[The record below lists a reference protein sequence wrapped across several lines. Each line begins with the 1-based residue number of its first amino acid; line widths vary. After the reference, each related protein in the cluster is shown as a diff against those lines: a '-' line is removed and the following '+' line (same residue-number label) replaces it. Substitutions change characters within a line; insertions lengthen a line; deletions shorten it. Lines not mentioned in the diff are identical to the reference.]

1 MPFHSQLNQGND
13 LLRQF
18 FTTLVPGFGPAK
30 EQEFQNKIGKVKRI
44 PGMSIQEGLSFQTNK
59 PSIFTPEFN
68 GSGPFPF
75 FFGNG
80 FMPPSMPGNP
90 GGESGDAG
98 SGDDGSNGPWYPP
111 PGGDQDPDGPPVP
124 EPESSTSASS
134 NSDGSGSGSGSES
147 SGSGSDETVI
157 STSGGSEAGSDV
169 VIGYDGGNED
179 AGEPTTIV
187 VDALTAPDT
196 EIIDG
201 NT

>member
-59 PSIFTPEFN
+59 ASIFTPEFN
-68 GSGPFPF
+68 GTGPFPF

-80 FMPPSMPGNP
+80 YMPPPAVPGNP

-124 EPESSTSASS
+124 EPETS
-134 NSDGSGSGSGSES
+134 NSGSGSGSES
-147 SGSGSDETVI
+147 SGSGSEEVSA
-157 STSGGSEAGSDV
+157 STSGGSGSGSV
-169 VIGYDGGNED
+169 ELVAEVDGGD
-179 AGEPTTIV
+179 VDTGEPTLVV

>member
-30 EQEFQNKIGKVKRI
+30 EQEFQNRIGKVKRI

-59 PSIFTPEFN
+59 ASIFTPEFN

-80 FMPPSMPGNP
+80 YVPPSMPGNP

-98 SGDDGSNGPWYPP
+98 SGDDGGNGPGYPP
-111 PGGDQDPDGPPVP
+111 PGGDQEPDGPPVP
-124 EPESSTSASS
+124 EPGSS
-134 NSDGSGSGSGSES
+134 NSGSGGGGSGSGSQEVSVSTSEG
-147 SGSGSDETVI
+147 SGSGSDIVI
-157 STSGGSEAGSDV
+157 AD
-169 VIGYDGGNED
+169 YDGGNED
-179 AGEPTTIV
+179 TGEPTTVV

>member
-59 PSIFTPEFN
+59 ASIFTPEFN

-80 FMPPSMPGNP
+80 YMPPSLPGSP

-98 SGDDGSNGPWYPP
+98 SPDDPSGGPWYPP

-124 EPESSTSASS
+124 EPESSTSGSS
-134 NSDGSGSGSGSES
+134 SLSGSDSTSGSE
-147 SGSGSDETVI
+147 SGSGSDII
-157 STSGGSEAGSDV
+157 STSTGGGSESGSTIITDV
-169 VIGYDGGNED
+169 EGGNED
-179 AGEPTTIV
+179 TGEPTTV
-187 VDALTAPDT
+187 VVEALTSPDT

-201 NT
+201 NA